1 VFTNKPCALSPVLGT
16 EVQGDEDIDI
26 LKKARGPITSEGCS
40 FSLNLAIIVWNA
52 ADGLDRIVPLY
63 QAPIDAQTRT
73 DSPISYKD
81 FLRNSP
87 DIL

>member
-1 VFTNKPCALSPVLGT
+1 
-16 EVQGDEDIDI
+16 
-26 LKKARGPITSEGCS
+26 
-40 FSLNLAIIVWNA
+40 
-52 ADGLDRIVPLY
+52 LY

-87 DIL
+87 DILWTDIRLCS